1 MTKLS
6 NETNIEPRLID
17 SDLLNQKRL
26 RSLWS
31 FQVKLVT
38 FNSLKLSL
46 IRNIDTFYR
55 GSNLVPRPL
64 RIITGQ
70 RSTSKYKNEKTGE
83 KIKKSNRPGKKPC

>member
-17 SDLLNQKRL
+17 SDPLNQKRL

-38 FNSLKLSL
+38 FNSLKLSP

-70 RSTSKYKNEKTGE
+70 RSKSKYKNEKTGE
-83 KIKKSNRPGKKPC
+83 RNKKE